1 MILSLDTNVII
12 DLVRGRRPAV
22 RQRHRLAV
30 LNSDMLVAS
39 LMVFHELQF
48 GVAIGRDSE
57 AEARAVEIVL
67 QGISIEPF
75 TEQDMLRAA
84 QVRARLRSLGRPI
97 GAYDVLIAGQALA
110 RGWTLVT
117 SNVAEFARVDGL
129 DIQDWSRP

>member
-84 QVRARLRSLGRPI
+84 QVRARLKSLGRPT

-117 SNVAEFARVDGL
+117 SNVAEFARVEGL
-129 DIQDWSRP
+129 DIHDWSRP

>member
-1 MILSLDTNVII
+1 MILSLDTNVVI
-12 DLVRGRRPAV
+12 DLMRGRRPLL
-22 RQRHRLAV
+22 RHRHRSAV
-30 LNSDMLVAS
+30 LNGDTLVAS

-84 QVRARLRSLGRPI
+84 EVRARLKSSGRPI
-97 GAYDVLIAGQALA
+97 GSYDILIAGQALA

-117 SNVAEFARVDGL
+117 SNVAEFIRVKGL
-129 DIQDWSRP
+129 EIQDWSQP